1 MRQTPNRRIGTLL
14 ARNWWTLVF
23 RGVLAILFG
32 VAVFIWPEISIAVLV
47 GLFGFFVL
55 LTGILA
61 LIAAF
66 RRRQSDEQ
74 RWLLVVEGIL
84 GIVAGVLVFFW
95 PNITALLLLYFIAA
109 WAIVTGIFEIIAAIQ
124 LRREIHNEWLLAL
137 AGVASLLF
145 GILLVIQP
153 GAGALAILWVIG
165 AYAIIF
171 GIALLILGLRLRQW
185 NKQQP
190 PPML

>member
-14 ARNWWTLVF
+14 ARNWWSLVF
-23 RGVLAILFG
+23 RGLMAILFG
-32 VAVFIWPEISIAVLV
+32 VAMFIWPGISLAVLV
-47 GLFGFFVL
+47 WLFGFFVL

-74 RWLLVVEGIL
+74 HWFLLVEGIL
-84 GIVAGVLVFFW
+84 GVVAGVLIFFW

-171 GIALLILGLRLRQW
+171 GITLLILGLRLRQW

-190 PPML
+190 PPMV